1 MKSAEPFCVFLVL
14 THSFSSVHL
23 LYVLLLVCHRTT
35 TGEPTN
41 ANFKNPTYTNN

>member
-41 ANFKNPTYTNN
+41 ANLQKPTYTNN